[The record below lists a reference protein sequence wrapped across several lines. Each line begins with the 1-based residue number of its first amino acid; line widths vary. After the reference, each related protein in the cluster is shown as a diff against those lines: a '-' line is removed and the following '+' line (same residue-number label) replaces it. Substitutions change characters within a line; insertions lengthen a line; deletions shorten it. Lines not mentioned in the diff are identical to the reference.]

1 MSFLCWG
8 LCILSTPDED
18 LLVSPLPEG
27 SGFWQVRAW
36 SPLPSNQFCPLLAAI
51 LQVFPGNRKRIKLQ
65 RQGPEE
71 HEGGD
76 KEGTLFLSCLNRV
89 EDASLMEACFE
100 IHKEGTGKGQNSCF
114 CLGLRYNFWG

>member
-1 MSFLCWG
+1 MLGPLYSLF
-8 LCILSTPDED
+8 LSTPDED

-27 SGFWQVRAW
+27 SGFWQVIAW
-36 SPLPSNQFCPLLAAI
+36 SLSAFNQFCLLLAAI
-51 LQVFPGNRKRIKLQ
+51 VQVFPGNRKRIKLQ
-65 RQGPEE
+65 TQGPEE

-89 EDASLMEACFE
+89 EGASLMEACFE
-100 IHKEGTGKGQNSCF
+100 THEEGTGKGQNSCF